1 MSRLST
7 KTKAIID
14 KLLAASTIDPYY
26 NLPNI
31 TIGISNSNENLYFG
45 TSGYS
50 KLPPPPTVLTRD
62 QLASLPDDYKM
73 KADSVYDI
81 YSATKLCTVISLL
94 QLVERGKL
102 KLEDDA
108 RLYVKELNNIEVFV
122 KMENGKAVHKKN
134 EAFISV
140 LNLVNHTLGAILPA
154 TDGNPAGSVYLP
166 DATRETLTSRP
177 LQYTPGTHWCY
188 GFSNDWLGILIE
200 DVTGLSL
207 ETYFQRNI
215 FQPLG
220 ILDMSF
226 LDHLPLVLPG
236 KFPKKNAGHTFN
248 PLPPFSQ
255 HQHFGGAGLRGSAIS
270 YLRIIQTIMRG
281 GIPVGGT
288 EATRILKQ
296 STIDSM
302 FKSSLPVDLA
312 PSMKLEIR
320 EFLEKASM
328 SLNDTVNGIELDW
341 GLGGMLNECQLPSGR
356 KVGSLT
362 WSGYLNSYWI
372 IDRKSDLCFGKECS
386 FFVLCNTD
394 SLTYFIVVFTNT
406 LPWGNKAIGD
416 LWAAVE
422 TELYKGL
429 VEEKI

>member
-1 MSRLST
+1 MYAKIFDYRLLEFCVFSLFRSSSTKMARLSS
-7 KTKAIID
+7 KTKATID
-14 KLLAASTIDPYY
+14 KLLKGSTIDPYF

-31 TIGISNSNENLYFG
+31 TVAIANSNEILYFG

-50 KLPPPPTVLTRD
+50 KLPPPPTILTTE
-62 QLASLPDDYKM
+62 QLSALPEDYKI
-73 KADSVYDI
+73 KSDSNYDI
-81 YSATKLCTVISLL
+81 YSATKLCTVIALL

-108 RLYVKELNNIEVFV
+108 RLYVKELDEIEVFV
-122 KMENGKAVHKKN
+122 KMENGKAVHKEN
-134 EAFISV
+134 HAVISV

-200 DVTGLSL
+200 DVSGLSL
-207 ETYFQRNI
+207 EDYFQQNL
-215 FQPLG
+215 FKPLG
-220 ILDMSF
+220 ITDMTF
-226 LDHLPLVLPG
+226 LDHLPLILPG
-236 KFPKKNAGHTFN
+236 KFPKENAGHTFL

-255 HQHFGGAGLRGSAIS
+255 HQHFGGAGLRGTAIS

-281 GIPVGGT
+281 GIPVGGN
-288 EATRILKQ
+288 EADRILQQ
-296 STIDSM
+296 STINLM

-320 EFLEKASM
+320 DFLEKASM
-328 SLNDTVNGIELDW
+328 ALNDTVNGKNLDW
-341 GLGGMLNECQLPSGR
+341 GLGGMLNELQLPSGR
-356 KVGSLT
+356 KSNSLT

-372 IDRKSDLCFGKECS
+372 IDRKSDVCFGK
-386 FFVLCNTD
+386 
-394 SLTYFIVVFTNT
+394 
-406 LPWGNKAIGD
+406 LP
-416 LWAAVE
+416 
-422 TELYKGL
+422 TRS
-429 VEEKI
+429 